1 MKYTLPQSNNFKKL
15 STSKYKSLGKSPAG
29 KYPVSPSVQY
39 KVQPQLFS
47 EEDEAE
53 VHEDYL
59 GYSERSTVS
68 TCVTIPIDT
77 SFKSA
82 SHYRHVV
89 SRIVN
94 TSKDDLIEFE
104 IHSPGGQYNGLSAI
118 LSAILRT
125 EASTVAYL
133 NGECHSAASMLAL
146 SCDSVQ
152 VSPFAT
158 MLCHFTNF
166 GYAGKASDV
175 MRAVSHIHDTGI
187 EVFCA
192 IYEGF
197 LTEEELLSCIDG
209 KEYWFDAEEIMQRLQ
224 NREDLRNAEMSD
236 MSDPLD
242 ETTVVDMQDV
252 LTEEELEEYD
262 SDVEQNGIGVYLPAT
277 QHVDIGEVIEGSLE
291 TRTVVKPKRSQSKK

>member
-15 STSKYKSLGKSPAG
+15 STSKYKALGKTPHG
-29 KYPVSPSVQY
+29 KYPAPSVQY

-197 LTEEELLSCIDG
+197 LSEEELLSCIDG
-209 KEYWFDAEEIMQRLQ
+209 KEYWFDAEEAGKRMVR
-224 NREDLRNAEMSD
+224 RYR
-236 MSDPLD
+236 
-242 ETTVVDMQDV
+242 
-252 LTEEELEEYD
+252 
-262 SDVEQNGIGVYLPAT
+262 YLSNLNKP
-277 QHVDIGEVIEGSLE
+277 S
-291 TRTVVKPKRSQSKK
+291 KPKKIKVKAEVE

>member
-1 MKYTLPQSNNFKKL
+1 MKYTPTQSNNFKKS
-15 STSKYKSLGKSPAG
+15 STSKYKPLGKSPQG
-29 KYPVSPSVQY
+29 KYPVLSSVQY

-68 TCVTIPIDT
+68 TCITIPIDT

-94 TSKDDLIEFE
+94 TSQDDLIEFE

-236 MSDPLD
+236 PD
-242 ETTVVDMQDV
+242 EGRECTPEE
-252 LTEEELEEYD
+252 LKEYELETEEALGPVMTQAELEAYNTELANWPAD
-262 SDVEQNGIGVYLPAT
+262 SKEAT
-277 QHVDIGEVIEGSLE
+277 K
-291 TRTVVKPKRSQSKK
+291 VKPK